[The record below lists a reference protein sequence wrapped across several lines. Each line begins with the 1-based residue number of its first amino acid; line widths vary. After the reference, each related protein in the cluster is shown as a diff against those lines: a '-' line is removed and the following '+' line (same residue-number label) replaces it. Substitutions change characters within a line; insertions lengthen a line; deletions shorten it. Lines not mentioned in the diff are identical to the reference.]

1 MSFQRGSLKRLINK
15 NGADRWVLRYRTPTA
30 AGRRVENPLNIGLVR
45 DFPRERDAWREAERL
60 TLLARINEDQPSS
73 RLTFAALATHYLK
86 ADFGPDAIRSKA
98 EGTAQNMRHICDDYL
113 VPRFGTAV
121 AADIKPLEIQR
132 WLKMLHEQKG
142 LSWSTVSKIRGVMS
156 RAYKTGILHQLVSVN
171 PVQAVETR
179 SKSTYRAIVLRPD
192 QTLQILRRLSNPI
205 HRILVLTAAA
215 TALRSSE
222 LLSLRWADL
231 RWLENRIRVSKRCDR
246 GKDGQTKTEAS
257 DGYVPMHPAL
267 AKQFRDWQSLSP
279 YASETDFVFPS
290 MKAEGKVPVS
300 GSIFVADHLRP
311 AAKEAGVEI
320 AKSQRFGLHNLRH
333 SLSHWLVTTA
343 QVDPKTVQGI
353 LRHSRIQTTL
363 DLYTQENSD
372 QTRGAQGRF
381 LEAMGMASATIQ

>member
-15 NGADRWVLRYRTPTA
+15 NGADRWVLRYRTTA
-30 AGRRVENPLNIGLVR
+30 ADGRRVENTLNIGLLR

-60 TLLARINEDQPSS
+60 TLLAKINEEQPSS
-73 RLTFAALATHYLK
+73 RLNFAGLAAHYLK
-86 ADFGPDAIRSKA
+86 AEFGPDAMRSKT
-98 EGTAQNMRHICDDYL
+98 EDTTLNMQHICDDYL
-113 VPRFGTAV
+113 IPRFGSVV

-132 WLKMLHEQKG
+132 WLKMLHDEKG
-142 LSWSTVSKIRGVMS
+142 LAWSTVSKIRGVMS
-156 RAYKTGILHQLVSVN
+156 RAYKTGILHQLVAVN
-171 PVQAVETR
+171 PVLAVETR
-179 SKSTYRAIVLRPD
+179 SKTTYRAIVLRPD
-192 QTLQILRRLSNPI
+192 QTLQILGRLVNPI
-205 HRILVLTAAA
+205 HRMLVLTAAA

-231 RWLENRIRVSKRCDR
+231 WWTENRIRVSKRWAR
-246 GKDGQTKTEAS
+246 GKDGDTKTEAS
-257 DGYVPMHPAL
+257 DGFVPMHPAL
-267 AKQFRDWQSLSP
+267 AQQLRNWQASSP

-290 MKAEGKVPVS
+290 LKADGKVPVS

-311 AAKEAGVEI
+311 AAIASGVEI
-320 AKSQRFGLHNLRH
+320 RKSQRFGLHNLRH

-343 QVDPKTVQGI
+343 KVDPKTVQGI

-381 LEAMGMASATIQ
+381 LEAMGMATATIQ

>member
-15 NGADRWVLRYRTPTA
+15 NGADRWVLRYRTTA
-30 AGRRVENPLNIGLVR
+30 ADGRRVENTLNIGLLR

-60 TLLARINEDQPSS
+60 TLLTKINEDQPSS
-73 RLTFAALATHYLK
+73 RLNFSGLAAHYLK
-86 ADFGPDAIRSKA
+86 ADFGADAIRSKT
-98 EGTAQNMRHICDDYL
+98 EETTSNMEHICDDYL
-113 VPRFGTAV
+113 VPRFGDAV
-121 AADIKPLEIQR
+121 AAEIKPLEIQR
-132 WLKMLHEQKG
+132 WLKSLHEEKG
-142 LSWSTVSKIRGVMS
+142 LAWSTVSKIRGVMS
-156 RAYKTGILHQLVSVN
+156 RAYKTGILHQLLTVN
-171 PVQAVETR
+171 PVEAVETR
-179 SKSTYRAIVLRPD
+179 SKTSYRAIVLQPD
-192 QTLQILRRLSNPI
+192 QTLQILGRLQNPI

-231 RWLENRIRVSKRCDR
+231 WWQENRIRVSKRWAK
-246 GKDGQTKTEAS
+246 GKDGETKTESS
-257 DGYVPMHPAL
+257 DGFVPMHPVL
-267 AKQFRDWQSLSP
+267 AQQLRDWQTVSL

-290 MKAEGKVPVS
+290 LKADGKVPVS

-311 AAKEAGVEI
+311 AAIASGVVI
-320 AKSQRFGLHNLRH
+320 RKSQRFGLHNLRH

-343 QVDPKTVQGI
+343 KVDPKTVQGI